1 MVFSVKD
8 SFRRFQAASHPLVG
22 TSAFSSLL
30 TTLGFPF
37 GTLLATWRCAPQA
50 QFREAVTR
58 MESLMEQEAKD
69 SVAAIKNL
77 RDKAML
83 AKDRQ
88 APFRSASG

>member
-1 MVFSVKD
+1 ML
-8 SFRRFQAASHPLVG
+8 RG
-22 TSAFSSLL
+22 FSSALSSHKP
-30 TTLGFPF
+30 TF
-37 GTLLATWRCAPQA
+37 GREASIFLVADDFRSSLRTLLGIWRCAPQA

-69 SVAAIKNL
+69 SVSAINNL

-88 APFRSASG
+88 APCHPAS